1 MKQQTDSK
9 GQFMTVYD
17 KSVVW
22 PDILS
27 QIANGA
33 SLARAIGKCGMSYDL
48 AKRHL
53 RADPTLRQEYED
65 AVANR
70 GDFLAEEII
79 SIADELLPEG
89 LQGRD
94 ASAWAQVQK
103 LRIDARKWTS
113 SRLRPRVWG
122 ERIEVLTHTQISIT
136 QALEAAN
143 ARLNTIDMEP
153 LDRHENILDQHGQ

>member
-1 MKQQTDSK
+1 MPL
-9 GQFMTVYD
+9 YD
-17 KSVVW
+17 KSIVW

-33 SLARAIGKCGMSYDL
+33 SLARAINKCGMSYDL

-53 RADPTLRQEYED
+53 RADPVLRQEYEE
-65 AVANR
+65 AVENR

-79 SIADELLPEG
+79 LLADESLPEG

-94 ASAWAQVQK
+94 ASAWVQLQR
-103 LRIDARKWTS
+103 LRVDARKWTS

-122 ERIEVLTHTQISIT
+122 ERIDVSLTNTQISIT
-136 QALEAAN
+136 QALEAAHQ
-143 ARLNTIDMEP
+143 RLNTIEMETT
-153 LDRHENILDQHGQ
+153 D

>member
-1 MKQQTDSK
+1 LKQQTDSK
-9 GQFMTVYD
+9 GQFTTIYN
-17 KSVVW
+17 KSLVW

-53 RADPTLRQEYED
+53 RADTALRQEYDE

-79 SIADELLPEG
+79 SIADEPLPEG

-94 ASAWAQVQK
+94 AAAWAQVQK

-122 ERIEVLTHTQISIT
+122 ERIDVSVTNTHISIT
-136 QALEAAN
+136 QALKDAE
-143 ARLNTIDMEP
+143 ARLINLDVTDVPSRAME
-153 LDRHENILDQHGQ
+153 G